1 MPDHI
6 HIQWN
11 PAKNTIT
18 NNMTRTATLLIALFL
33 LVPSLLVP
41 SLAFGQQTIVVTDDD
56 VTGEVTW
63 TSDNVYILNGRV
75 FAEEGTVLTI
85 EPGTVIKAR
94 YSADP
99 ENASVLV
106 IAPGAKIYAEGTP
119 EAPIIFTAEDDDL
132 DDPYDLDETDRALWG
147 GVIILGRAGLNVAG
161 GQEQIEGIPASD
173 TRGMYG
179 GDDDDDDSGVFRYV
193 SIRHGGASIAPNN
206 EINGLTMGGVGRG
219 TTIEYV
225 EVFANLDDC
234 FEWFG
239 GTVDTR
245 YLVGAFCGDDT
256 FDYDEGY
263 RGNGQFW
270 FGIQSPD
277 EAGTGGE
284 FDGGTTPEDGTPYAI
299 PTIYNVT
306 LIGSGAESGLASND
320 FAMNIRDNA
329 GGKFYNSIFT
339 DFAGRAVQVEDL
351 PSGEDTWA
359 RLLADELVISHSI
372 FYGFGGG
379 TTPDELFVV
388 AGQEETSPLFVDYI
402 TAEAQNNLLVDPQL
416 RSISRFAD
424 GGLDPRPAAGSPAL
438 ASATYPADDDFFVQT
453 DYLGAFDGEDL
464 WIEGWTGLSTLGYLS
479 EDGGVSN
486 EPGFNG
492 SGFEIE
498 RNYPNP
504 FSRSTTIAYEVDA
517 PQHVRLAV
525 YDVTGREV
533 AVLVDEAVAAGR
545 HEVGFS
551 ATALPSG
558 IYIYRLQGNQ
568 RTAAGTMTLV
578 R

>member
-1 MPDHI
+1 
-6 HIQWN
+6 
-11 PAKNTIT
+11 
-18 NNMTRTATLLIALFL
+18 MTRTVT
-33 LVPSLLVP
+33 SLLLLLLLLAP
-41 SLAFGQQTIVVTDDD
+41 GTAFGQQTVVVTDDD

-63 TSDNVYILNGRV
+63 TSDNVYILDGRV

-85 EPGTVIKAR
+85 EPGTVIKGR

-106 IAPGAKIYAEGTP
+106 IAPGARIYAEGTP
-119 EAPIIFTAEDDDL
+119 EAPIIFTAEDDDVN
-132 DDPYDLDETDRALWG
+132 DPHDLDNTDRGLWG

-161 GQEQIEGIPASD
+161 NEEQIEGIPASD
-173 TRGMYG
+173 TRGTYG

-225 EVFANLDDC
+225 EVYANLDDC

-239 GTVDTR
+239 GTVNTR
-245 YLVGAFCGDDT
+245 YLAGAFCGDDT

-263 RGNGQFW
+263 RGLNQFW

-277 EAGTGGE
+277 DAGTGGE

-329 GGKFYNSIFT
+329 GGRFYNSVFT

-351 PSGEDTWA
+351 PSGEDSWA
-359 RLLADELVISHSI
+359 RLLAGDLVISNSL

-379 TTPDELFVV
+379 STPEELFVV

-402 TAEAQNNLLVDPQL
+402 TAPERHNLFVDPQL
-416 RSISRFAD
+416 RGISRTAD
-424 GGLDPRPAAGSPAL
+424 GGLDPRPGDGSPVL
-438 ASATYPADDDFFVQT
+438 TATTRSVDDDFFAET
-453 DYLGAFDGEDL
+453 SYLGAFDGEDL
-464 WIEGWTGLSTLGYLS
+464 WIDGWTALSELGYLGG
-479 EDGGVSN
+479 GGVSN
-486 EPGFNG
+486 EPAHKTSGFNVG
-492 SGFEIE
+492 

-504 FSRSTTIAYEVDA
+504 FSRSTTIAYEVGD

-533 AVLVDEAVAAGR
+533 ALLVNEPVAAGR
-545 HEVGFS
+545 HEVAFS
-551 ATALPSG
+551 ADNLPSG
-558 IYIYRLQGNQ
+558 LYIYRLQAGEHS
-568 RTAAGTMTLV
+568 AAATMTVV